1 MERFDFTNVLVLD
14 KFFIFIL
21 ILSIIFLLT
30 MVKLLLRNS
39 YKNLEYFILIFKKK
53 REEGGRSVNFFKP

>member
-1 MERFDFTNVLVLD
+1 MERFDVTSVLVLD

-30 MVKLLLRNS
+30 MVKHLLRDS
-39 YKNLEYFILIFKKK
+39 YKNLEYFILI
-53 REEGGRSVNFFKP
+53 